1 METTTNASQRHVDK
15 DDPNGKRIVSVAGVY
30 IKSQMAPQVVE
41 YTSDDDT
48 TFTEHIPKTVET
60 VKTDPSCET
69 IANTNL
75 ASVEEV
81 TNNTSHAETVVS
93 KHTEIVADTNSQHT
107 NDRNLDADTS
117 KTVSKKSK
125 FLTYL
130 TKIMLRPN
138 NWTPLVMFVMAL
150 ELATIVISRFLT
162 DLTKIMLRPNNWTPL
177 VMFVMA
183 LELATIVMV
192 AQLCTIAV
200 MNLSSTVSSFVFQS
214 EPSWLES
221 ILYRAATHCGLA
233 PQPPPSMIS
242 QIADYVT
249 GIAGISQ

>member
-1 METTTNASQRHVDK
+1 VQTNASQRRVDK

-30 IKSQMAPQVVE
+30 IKSQMAPQAVE

-81 TNNTSHAETVVS
+81 TNNTAHAETVVS
-93 KHTEIVADTNSQHT
+93 KHTEIVADTNS

-125 FLTYL
+125 FLTYF

-138 NWTPLVMFVMAL
+138 NWTPLVIFVMAL

-162 DLTKIMLRPNNWTPL
+162 YLTKIMRRPNNWTPL

-192 AQLCTIAV
+192 AQLGTIAV
-200 MNLSSTVSSFVFQS
+200 MNLSSTVSSFVFQP